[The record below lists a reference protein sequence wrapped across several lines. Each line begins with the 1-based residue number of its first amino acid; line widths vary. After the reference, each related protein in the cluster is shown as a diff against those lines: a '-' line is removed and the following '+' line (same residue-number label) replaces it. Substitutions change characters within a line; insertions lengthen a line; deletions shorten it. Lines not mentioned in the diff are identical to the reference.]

1 MPSCGIEEN
10 ERWKKNCS
18 AATLQLYIILQDTAI
33 GPAGY
38 IQWLLLIV
46 LIYLKGQREAR
57 SDNCKAMVCLSCG
70 VWKGMDKSV
79 RTKSLLFFACFYY
92 DKVIIF
98 YVASPGNQPFSWAM

>member
-1 MPSCGIEEN
+1 MEKKLLGRHFAIVYYFTGHSYWPPNIPS
-10 ERWKKNCS
+10 RVYS
-18 AATLQLYIILQDTAI
+18 VVASHD
-33 GPAGY
+33 
-38 IQWLLLIV
+38 

-57 SDNCKAMVCLSCG
+57 SDNCKAMVCLSRG

-98 YVASPGNQPFSWAM
+98 YVASPGNQPFSWAI